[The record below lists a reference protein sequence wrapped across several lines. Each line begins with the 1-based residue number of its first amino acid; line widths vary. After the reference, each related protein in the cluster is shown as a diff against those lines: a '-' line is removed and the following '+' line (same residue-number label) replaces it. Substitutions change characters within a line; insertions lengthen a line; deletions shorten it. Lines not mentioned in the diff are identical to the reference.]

1 MNSWGIGLVFGSILV
16 AVVVVLL
23 SRWRVSRTMGRI
35 ERMLDAAQEG
45 HYSEE
50 LFDESRLS
58 MLETRF
64 ADYLS
69 SSSISTEQLREEKEK
84 IKMMISDIS
93 HQTKTPIANLLLYS
107 ELMMEQ
113 DLPKQIQSEV
123 QAIQTQAEK
132 LRFLI
137 DALVKLS
144 RLESGVVSLAPHRQP
159 VQPMLD
165 QVLESYRDRAQ
176 KKGLELHN
184 TPTTISASFDS
195 KWTVEALGNLVD
207 NAIKYTPEGR
217 VAVQV
222 EEYEIFVKIDVADT
236 GIGISEEEQ
245 PKVFSR
251 FYRAQSVQQNEGVGI
266 GLYLAREIISGEGG
280 YIRLSAAE
288 PKGSVFSVFLPK

>member
-1 MNSWGIGLVFGSILV
+1 MNSWGIGLVLISFLTAVAAVLV
-16 AVVVVLL
+16 
-23 SRWRVSRTMGRI
+23 SHWRVGRTMGRI

-45 HYSEE
+45 RGLEE

-69 SSSISTEQLREEKEK
+69 SSAISAEQLREEKEK
-84 IKMMISDIS
+84 IKTMISDIS

-107 ELMMEQ
+107 ELLMEEE
-113 DLPKQIQSEV
+113 LPEEVRENV
-123 QAIQTQAEK
+123 QAIRTQADK

-137 DALVKLS
+137 DSLVKLS
-144 RLESGVVSLAPHRQP
+144 RLESGVVSLAPACQP

-165 QVLESYRDRAQ
+165 RVLEAYQAAAR

-184 TPTTISASFDS
+184 TPTEVSASFDS
-195 KWTVEALGNLVD
+195 KWTAEALGNLVD
-207 NAIKYTPEGR
+207 NAIKYTPEGGVTVR
-217 VAVQV
+217 V
-222 EEYEIFVKIDVADT
+222 EEYELFVKIEVADT

-251 FYRAQSVQQNEGVGI
+251 FYRAQAARENEGVGI
-266 GLYLAREIISGEGG
+266 GLYLAREIVSGEGG

-288 PKGSVFSVFLPK
+288 PKGSVFAVFLPK